1 MKKRALSVLAASLCI
16 ASCFA
21 AAPATAAPAAEKV
34 LTYSWPLNAG
44 SLNPH
49 LYSPNQ
55 MYAQGMVY
63 EPLVSFGDSGKIEPC
78 LAVSWTLSG
87 DGKAYTFTLRD
98 GVTFSDGTPFDA
110 AAAKKNFDT
119 IMANAKRH
127 SWLAIV
133 DLIEKTEA
141 VDPKTFRLTLKAP
154 YTPALNDLSL
164 IRPFRFLS
172 PKAFPESGNTA
183 DGIRAAVGTG
193 PWILAETKKGEYDVF
208 VRNENYWGPR
218 PFFDKIVVRVLPD
231 PEGRVV
237 ALETGEID
245 LIYGSQ
251 INIESFMRLKAS
263 GQYATG
269 VSGPMMTRSFAINS
283 ARGATKDV
291 AVRRA
296 IQHAVNR
303 DAIVR
308 SIFHDLEPRADFLF
322 RTTVAYCDIGA
333 TPYAYDPAKAA
344 KLLDDAGWKR
354 PEGKQWRE
362 KDGKT
367 LSMEVCFI
375 GNDPLQKA
383 LAEVIQGDFRKV
395 GIEAVLIGE
404 ERDSFY
410 GRQKSGEFD
419 LISSQTDGAPYE
431 PHATVGSMRAP
442 SHADYQAQVGL
453 PMKKDLDASITKVLS
468 VTDEAERVRLYRE
481 ILTTIHDQAV
491 YLTLT
496 HPTQLAVYS
505 KKIADFPFPVLQY
518 VVPFERMSERK

>member
-1 MKKRALSVLAASLCI
+1 VTKRTLSLFATILCLAACL
-16 ASCFA
+16 AAVPAA
-21 AAPATAAPAAEKV
+21 AAPSTEKTI
-34 LTYSWPLNAG
+34 TYSWPLNAG
-44 SLNPH
+44 DINPH

-55 MYAQGMVY
+55 MYAQALVY

-78 LAVSWTLSG
+78 LAVSWAISD

-133 DLIEKTEA
+133 ELIEKTEA
-141 VDPKTFRLTLKAP
+141 VDPKIFRLTLKAP
-154 YTPALNDLSL
+154 YAPTLNDLSL

-183 DGIRAAVGTG
+183 DGIRATVGTG
-193 PWILAETKKGEYDVF
+193 PWVLAETKKGEYDVF

-237 ALETGEID
+237 AFETGEID

-251 INIESFMRLKAS
+251 INIESFMRLKGS
-263 GQYATG
+263 GQYATA
-269 VSGPMMTRSFAINS
+269 VSGPMTTRAFAINS
-283 ARGATKDV
+283 ARGATKDLG
-291 AVRRA
+291 VRRA

-308 SIFHDLEPRADFLF
+308 SIFRDLEPRADFLF
-322 RTTVAYCDIGA
+322 PTTTAYCDTGA
-333 TPYAYDPAKAA
+333 TPYEYDPAKAA
-344 KLLDDAGWKR
+344 KLLDDAGWKKVAGR
-354 PEGKQWRE
+354 DYRE
-362 KDGKT
+362 KDGKN
-367 LSMEVCFI
+367 LSMEVCFV

-410 GRQKSGEFD
+410 GRQKTGEFD
-419 LISSQTDGAPYE
+419 LIFSQTWGAPYE
-431 PHATVGSMRAP
+431 PHAVVGSMRAP

-468 VTDEAERVRLYRE
+468 ATDEAERAKLYRE
-481 ILTTIHDQAV
+481 ILTTLHEQAV
-491 YLTLT
+491 YLPLT
-496 HPTQLAVYS
+496 YPTQLAVYS
-505 KKIADFPFPVLQY
+505 KKIADFPFSVLQY